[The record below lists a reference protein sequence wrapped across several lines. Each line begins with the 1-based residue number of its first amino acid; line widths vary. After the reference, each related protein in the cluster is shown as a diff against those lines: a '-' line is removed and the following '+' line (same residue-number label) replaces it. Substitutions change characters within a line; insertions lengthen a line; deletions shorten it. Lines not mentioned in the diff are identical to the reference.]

1 MLSFL
6 LFISYGKDSEKVAC
20 LLVFCMKNSF
30 HLEVV
35 PKRNTFFH
43 FVFLFLRE
51 INTEQIMKILHTAD
65 WHLGQTFYEYDRRE
79 EHLHFF
85 EWLKQQIK
93 QHEIDVLLIAGDVFD
108 SPNPSAESQRMYY
121 RFLRE
126 VTAGNPSLQIIIIA
140 GNHDSAARLE
150 APNPLLENLNITVR
164 GIVRR
169 NAESNIDLQHLIVPI
184 YTVSSDSPVRSDASS
199 RPLSTVSL
207 NIPPHRE
214 IAAYCLAVP
223 YLRQGDYPSAE
234 TYSKGI
240 QQLYEQLFNEVKEKG
255 KPVVAMG
262 HLQATGSEISEDDRS
277 ERTVIGGLECVSP
290 DAFDEAITYTALGH
304 LHRSQRVSHRD
315 NVRYSGTPMPMS
327 FAERNNTSGVV
338 MITIDAEGT
347 DINKLAFEP
356 LAGLVSIPPQARPLE
371 EVLQV
376 IGELPDGDVTLR
388 SPYLEIK
395 ILMTEPE
402 PSYKYKIEEALKGKA
417 VRLARIAAMLPQK
430 KASGIAATSYEELQT
445 IRPLDM
451 ALDVFKRKYGGTEMP
466 DTMKQLLESVIK
478 EAGI

>member
-1 MLSFL
+1 
-6 LFISYGKDSEKVAC
+6 
-20 LLVFCMKNSF
+20 
-30 HLEVV
+30 
-35 PKRNTFFH
+35 
-43 FVFLFLRE
+43 
-51 INTEQIMKILHTAD
+51 MKILHTAD

-430 KASGIAATSYEELQT
+430 KASGIAATSYEGLQT